1 MPMSV
6 QLKRMQ
12 DAAIVLV
19 RDVAQQEVIPRFL
32 RARHALKDDG
42 SLFSEA
48 DLAAQHFLAGR
59 LPHIHDSP
67 IIGEEM
73 SKEEQ
78 QAGWRDG
85 ANGLWCIDP
94 IDGTTNF
101 INGIPWF
108 AVSLAWLKEGR
119 TRLAVTYNPITDEM
133 FYAREGHGAYLNGRR
148 LPLRRV
154 TGDIARAV
162 ADVDFKRIPKDLADR
177 IAVDPPYFSQ
187 RNFGCSTLEWC
198 NLAAGRLDLYLHGG
212 QMLWDYAAGS
222 LILREAGGR
231 VCTLDDDDFDAAR
244 VWRRPVVAA
253 LDPGVFEIWKN
264 WLRHGSLQ
272 PGHT

>member
-1 MPMSV
+1 MPMSI

-19 RDVAQQEVIPRFL
+19 REVAQQEVIPRFL
-32 RARHALKDDG
+32 RVRHAVKDDG
-42 SLFSEA
+42 SLFTEA
-48 DLAAQHFLAGR
+48 DLAAQHYLAER
-59 LPHIHDSP
+59 LPDIHRSP

-73 SKEEQ
+73 SRDAQRK
-78 QAGWRDG
+78 GWEDG
-85 ANGLWCIDP
+85 EDGLWCIDP

-148 LPLRRV
+148 LPLRQV
-154 TGDIARAV
+154 TTDLARTV
-162 ADVDFKRIPKDLADR
+162 ADVDFKRIPKGLADR
-177 IAVDPPYFSQ
+177 IAVDPPYYSQ

-222 LILREAGGR
+222 LILREAGGQ
-231 VCTLDDDDFDAAR
+231 VCTLDNDDFDAAE

-253 LDPGVFEIWKN
+253 LDPTVFASWKA
-264 WLRHGSLQ
+264 WLRAG
-272 PGHT
+272 

>member
-1 MPMSV
+1 MPMSA

-19 RDVAQQEVIPRFL
+19 REVAQQEVIPRFL
-32 RARHALKDDG
+32 RVRHALKDDG

-48 DLAAQHFLAGR
+48 DLAAQHYLAER
-59 LPHIHDSP
+59 LPDILKSP

-73 SKEEQ
+73 PREEQ
-78 QAGWRDG
+78 LAGWEKG
-85 ANGLWCIDP
+85 ENGLWCIDP

-108 AVSLAWLKEGR
+108 AVSVAWLKEGR

-154 TGDIARAV
+154 TSEIERAV
-162 ADVDFKRIPKDLADR
+162 ADVDFKRIPKGLADR
-177 IAVDPPYFSQ
+177 IAVDPPYYSQ

-222 LILREAGGR
+222 LILREAGGQ
-231 VCTLDDDDFDAAR
+231 VCTLDNDDFDAAE

-253 LDPGVFEIWKN
+253 LDPTVFTDWKD
-264 WLRHGSLQ
+264 WLRAG
-272 PGHT
+272 